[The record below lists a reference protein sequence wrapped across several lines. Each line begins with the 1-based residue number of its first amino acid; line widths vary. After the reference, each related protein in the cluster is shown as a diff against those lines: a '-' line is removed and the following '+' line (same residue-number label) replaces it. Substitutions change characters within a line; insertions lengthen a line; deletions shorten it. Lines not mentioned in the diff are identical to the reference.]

1 MAIWKGINPILRGQQ
16 LTMVINH
23 LLTGMILQVARTRTS
38 ADPSSERN
46 VLDGILIE
54 TTGLA
59 DPGDDLG
66 GRKGCI
72 APGGRCRDD
81 GFLRSY
87 T

>member
-1 MAIWKGINPILRGQQ
+1 MLVSGKA
-16 LTMVINH
+16 
-23 LLTGMILQVARTRTS
+23 TGMIRQVSRTRTS
-38 ADPSSERN
+38 ADASETERN

-81 GFLRSY
+81 GFFAELY
-87 T
+87 YC